1 MSVLIPPSPTP
12 LIPNTSIDAE
22 EHTQCRLMCI
32 DVYNELKQAIKD
44 ITIIN
49 SHSTAKKNTYLF
61 TEKQGGLQQQLFI
74 KK

>member
-1 MSVLIPPSPTP
+1 
-12 LIPNTSIDAE
+12 
-22 EHTQCRLMCI
+22 MCI

-49 SHSTAKKNTYLF
+49 SHSTAKKNSYLF